1 MEFQNER
8 NGSKVHKYLLK
19 MITGLIF
26 LLGTLFIGLNL
37 SQAQQDNIPEL
48 EDGEEYEERVR
59 HPVSNIIL
67 QQRFPD
73 ILVLSAAPT
82 ENTVALT
89 FDDGPDP
96 RFTPQILDLL
106 AEHDIKATFFVTG
119 ARAEAYPELLQR
131 IVNEGHI
138 VGNHT
143 YGHPNLVESSDMDT
157 LETEVLRTEEIINAI
172 VGYRTKLFRAPYG
185 FLYDELLEQL
195 GSMDYTVVGWS
206 VDSLDW
212 REDPPEDIAYNVISN
227 IHPGAIILMHDGAG
241 DTGDRTNTIEALRQ
255 IIPNLKDQGLEF
267 ETVPDM
273 LDISYQK

>member
-1 MEFQNER
+1 VKKHIMKTVMGFIILA
-8 NGSKVHKYLLK
+8 GSLF
-19 MITGLIF
+19 MGFNLI
-26 LLGTLFIGLNL
+26 
-37 SQAQQDNIPEL
+37 QAQQEDVPPDL

-59 HPVSNIIL
+59 NPVSNVIL

-106 AEHDIKATFFVTG
+106 AEHDVQATFFVTG

-143 YGHPNLVESSDMDT
+143 YGHPNLVEATDMDV
-157 LETEVLRTEEIINAI
+157 LEAEVQRTEDIINSL

-195 GSMDYTVVGWS
+195 GEMDYTVVGWS

-212 REDPPEDIAYNVISN
+212 QADTPEEIAYNVISN
-227 IHPGAIILMHDGAG
+227 IHPGAIVLMHDGAG
-241 DTGDRTNTIEALRQ
+241 DTGDRTNTIEALGQ

-273 LDISYQK
+273 LNIPYQK

>member
-1 MEFQNER
+1 VN
-8 NGSKVHKYLLK
+8 KYLLK
-19 MITGLIF
+19 TLTGLFIAVS
-26 LLGTLFIGLNL
+26 TLFLGLNL
-37 SQAQQDNIPEL
+37 SQAQQEDIPEL

-106 AEHDIKATFFVTG
+106 AEHDIQATFFVTG
-119 ARAEAYPELLQR
+119 ARAEAYPELVQR
-131 IVNEGHI
+131 MVNEGHI

-143 YGHPNLVESSDMDT
+143 YSHQNLVEATDMDI
-157 LETEVLRTEEIINAI
+157 LETEVLRTEEIINAAA
-172 VGYRTKLFRAPYG
+172 GYRTKLFRAPYG

-195 GSMDYTVVGWS
+195 GSMNYTVVGWS

-212 REDPPEDIAYNVISN
+212 QESPPEEIAYNVISN
-227 IHPGAIILMHDGAG
+227 IHPGAIVLMHDGAG

-255 IIPNLKDQGLEF
+255 IIPNLRDQGLEF

-273 LDISYQK
+273 LDIPYQK

>member
-1 MEFQNER
+1 MNR
-8 NGSKVHKYLLK
+8 NIMKKISGIL
-19 MITGLIF
+19 F
-26 LLGTLFIGLNL
+26 LAGVLFLGWNPAH
-37 SQAQQDNIPEL
+37 AQQEDMPEL
-48 EDGEEYEERVR
+48 KDGEEYEERIR
-59 HPVSNIIL
+59 NPVSNVIL
-67 QQRFPD
+67 QQRYPD
-73 ILVLSAAPT
+73 TLVLSAAPT

-106 AEHDIKATFFVTG
+106 AEYDIQATFFVTG

-143 YGHPNLVESSDMDT
+143 YGHPNLVEATDMDV
-157 LETEVLRTEEIINAI
+157 LETEVLRTEEIINSI

-195 GSMDYTVVGWS
+195 GAMDYTVVGWS

-227 IHPGAIILMHDGAG
+227 IHPGAIVLMHDGAG
-241 DTGDRTNTIEALRQ
+241 ETGDRTNTIEALRQ
-255 IIPNLKDQGLEF
+255 IIPNLIDQGLGF
-267 ETVPDM
+267 ETVPEM
-273 LDISYQK
+273 LNIPYQK

>member
-1 MEFQNER
+1 
-8 NGSKVHKYLLK
+8 